1 MKREKKRKKKE
12 SKKRK
17 KKRKRWRSKRSLS
30 ILPYDTFLNRFSGK
44 Y

>member
-30 ILPYDTFLNRFSGK
+30 ILPYDTFSLEQVFR
-44 Y
+44 